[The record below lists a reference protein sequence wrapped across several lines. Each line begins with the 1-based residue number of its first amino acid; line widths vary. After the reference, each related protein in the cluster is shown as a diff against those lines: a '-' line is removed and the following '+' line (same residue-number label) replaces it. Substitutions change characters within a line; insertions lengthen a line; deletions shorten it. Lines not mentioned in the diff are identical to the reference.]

1 MCWESVLES
10 VLLALLFGI
19 CVYVIWELHMCI
31 FCLGIS
37 CGGFCMYVFGGF
49 CKGLDVPCCFYKT
62 SMLELMEVSPFSLI
76 EIACIFLFMIFPVGR

>member
-1 MCWESVLES
+1 MCWKKCVRECFASTTLRDLRVCNLG
-10 VLLALLFGI
+10 VAYVYFLFRD
-19 CVYVIWELHMCI
+19 
-31 FCLGIS
+31 FS
-37 CGGFCMYVFGGF
+37 GGFCMYVFGGF